1 MGIQRASRIEAGLRV
16 KAAARGMQTIP
27 LAAGAAKLPVIAQ
40 DTAGGRGDAWRGRLK
55 IILRITDYHR
65 TALNGRS

>member
-1 MGIQRASRIEAGLRV
+1 MGIQRASRIEAGPRV

-40 DTAGGRGDAWRGRLK
+40 TPQVGGGTPGAAG
-55 IILRITDYHR
+55 
-65 TALNGRS
+65 